1 MVILMIMENINVTVM
16 RNTIKP
22 IMLVAAA
29 AMTFA
34 SCQKEIA
41 SPQPLSKVLT
51 MHADVETT
59 KTYLDEDNQ
68 VLWGTGESVHLYV
81 GAGETQKFVNSTPTD
96 EYNGKTSA
104 SFSFEL
110 GALETSDEYCLGG
123 VYPAS
128 VVVASNNTKSSQFK
142 VQLPA
147 TQTSVNGNYDPSAY
161 IMVLKPD
168 VVDELPTEYTASF
181 RRATALNKI
190 TLTNVAE
197 DITSVEITVPEGK
210 YLAGRRYFNLTTGES
225 GDIYESG
232 SETNVVKVNGDFKAG
247 IVDLWFCSWGV
258 ELVENEKIIV
268 KMTSATKSYTRSITV
283 RAEGINFQEGDLNT
297 LKINMGS
304 NDTIVETLSKIEGD
318 YLIASKTKDG
328 WFLMTP
334 TNGGS
339 YYSATSSVSTSESV
353 SASDFYLVD
362 NIEDYVWRVS
372 KYGIAYS
379 IMSVHTNKY
388 IGYSGSSNQAY
399 AHELGES
406 AAMDIQLDNQL
417 AVIESKNVSGRKLKY
432 NAGSPRFA
440 FYTSAQTD
448 VYMIPWI
455 PDTTPRIKVEST
467 DIEVKADATEVSFD
481 YELKNTT
488 GTVIATVGNST
499 MEKVDATVDGNT
511 VRVTFDANED
521 AEEKSSTIVLS
532 IAGADDVN
540 VTITQAAY
548 VDSGEGD
555 DVVIESGTVLWSDDW
570 GKAGSTSTTFSSN
583 TTISSYD
590 YSGRDGY
597 GDNAT
602 AVTYTSDAGN
612 NVRITKSSS
621 ANCVDGHLWFNK
633 SVAGELKTSAIKL
646 YGVTSLTFSHSQGT
660 SGSSCTSSYS
670 IDGGVSWTNLG
681 TQSGAIAVKTYSFSV
696 PEGTDSIIIKLS
708 HPSSNNKNTRVDNLI
723 LKAN

>member
-16 RNTIKP
+16 RNTIKS

-81 GAGETQKFVNSTPTD
+81 GAGETQTFVNSTPTD

-110 GALETSDEYCLGG
+110 GALETSGEYCLGG

-128 VVVASNNTKSSQFK
+128 VVVASNNTNSSQFK

-147 TQTSVNGNYDPSAY
+147 TQTSDNGNYDPSAY

-225 GDIYESG
+225 GEIYESG

-247 IVDLWFCSWGV
+247 IIDLWFCSWGV
-258 ELVENEKIIV
+258 ELVENEVLTI
-268 KMTSATKSYTRSITV
+268 KMTSATKTYTRSITV
-283 RAEGINFQEGDLNT
+283 RAEGITFQEGDLNT
-297 LKINMGS
+297 LRINMGS
-304 NDTIVETLSKIEGD
+304 AIVETLATIEGD
-318 YLIASKTKDG
+318 YLIASKTNNG

-334 TNGGS
+334 TNGGT
-339 YYSATSSVSTSESV
+339 YYDATSSVSTSETV

-399 AHELGES
+399 AHALGES

-417 AVIESKNVSGRKLKY
+417 AVIESKNVSGHKLKY

-448 VYMIPWI
+448 VYMIPWV
-455 PDTTPRIKVEST
+455 PDETPRIKVEST
-467 DIEVKADATEVSFD
+467 DIEVEADATEVSFD
-481 YELKNTT
+481 YELKNTI
-488 GTVIATVGNST
+488 GTVTATVGNST
-499 MEKVDATVDGNT
+499 MENVDATVDGNT
-511 VRVTFDANED
+511 VRVTFDANEED
-521 AEEKSSTIVLS
+521 VEKSSTIVLS
-532 IAGADDVN
+532 IDGADDVN
-540 VTITQAAY
+540 VTITQAAAA
-548 VDSGEGD
+548 SGDEG
-555 DVVIESGTVLWSDDW
+555 VVVLSEEFDNNTKSD
-570 GKAGSTSTTFSSN
+570 
-583 TTISSYD
+583 
-590 YSGRDGY
+590 
-597 GDNAT
+597 
-602 AVTYTSDAGN
+602 
-612 NVRITKSSS
+612 SSS
-621 ANCVDGHLWFNK
+621 AITTSKFSNFSGATSKAYTSQYGGLKLGSNSAVGYITSK
-633 SVAGELKTSAIKL
+633 SLDLSSTFTVQIDACKYGSDTGNILVTVGNVSKTITNSELGAAGSFKTF
-646 YGVTSLTFSHSQGT
+646 TLTFEAATAT
-660 SGSSCTSSYS
+660 STVKIATSSKRAY
-670 IDGGVSWTNLG
+670 IDNVV
-681 TQSGAIAVKTYSFSV
+681 I
-696 PEGTDSIIIKLS
+696 
-708 HPSSNNKNTRVDNLI
+708 TRY
-723 LKAN
+723 

>member
-16 RNTIKP
+16 RNTIKS

-81 GAGETQKFVNSTPTD
+81 GAGETQTFVNSTPTD

-110 GALETSDEYCLGG
+110 GALESDEYCLGG
-123 VYPAS
+123 IYPAS
-128 VVVASNNTKSSQFK
+128 VVVASNNTNSSQFK

-147 TQTSVNGNYDPSAY
+147 TQTSDNGNYDPSAY

-168 VVDELPTEYTASF
+168 VVEELPTEYTASF

-225 GDIYESG
+225 GEIYESG

-247 IVDLWFCSWGV
+247 IIDLWFCSWGV

-268 KMTSATKSYTRSITV
+268 KMTSATKTYTRSITV
-283 RAEGINFQEGDLNT
+283 RAEGITFQEGDLNT
-297 LKINMGS
+297 LRINMGS
-304 NDTIVETLSKIEGD
+304 AVVETLATIEGD
-318 YLIASKTKDG
+318 YLIASKTNNG

-334 TNGGS
+334 TNGGT
-339 YYSATSSVSTSESV
+339 YYNATSSVSTSETV

-432 NAGSPRFA
+432 NSGSPRFA

-448 VYMIPWI
+448 VYMIPWV
-455 PDTTPRIKVEST
+455 PDETPRIKVEST
-467 DIEVKADATEVSFD
+467 DIEVEADATEVSFD

-488 GTVIATVGNST
+488 GTVTATVGNST
-499 MEKVDATVDGNT
+499 MENVDATVDGNT
-511 VRVTFDANED
+511 VRVTFDANEED
-521 AEEKSSTIVLS
+521 VEKSSTIVLS
-532 IAGADDVN
+532 IDGADDVN
-540 VTITQAAY
+540 VTITQAAAA
-548 VDSGEGD
+548 SGDENTGTVVLSEEFD
-555 DVVIESGTVLWSDDW
+555 NTTTSDNSNAFDGKKFSNFSGATSKAYTSKYGGVKLGASSSVGYITSKSLDLSSNFTVQIDACKYGSDTGNILVTVGNVSKTITNSELGAAGSFKTFTLTFEAATATSTVKIATSSKRAYIDNVVI
-570 GKAGSTSTTFSSN
+570 
-583 TTISSYD
+583 
-590 YSGRDGY
+590 
-597 GDNAT
+597 
-602 AVTYTSDAGN
+602 
-612 NVRITKSSS
+612 
-621 ANCVDGHLWFNK
+621 
-633 SVAGELKTSAIKL
+633 
-646 YGVTSLTFSHSQGT
+646 
-660 SGSSCTSSYS
+660 
-670 IDGGVSWTNLG
+670 
-681 TQSGAIAVKTYSFSV
+681 
-696 PEGTDSIIIKLS
+696 
-708 HPSSNNKNTRVDNLI
+708 TRY
-723 LKAN
+723 

>member
-1 MVILMIMENINVTVM
+1 
-16 RNTIKP
+16 
-22 IMLVAAA
+22 MLVAAA

-81 GAGETQKFVNSTPTD
+81 GAGETQTFVNSTPTD

-110 GALETSDEYCLGG
+110 GALETSGEYCLGG

-128 VVVASNNTKSSQFK
+128 VVVASNNTNSSQFK

-147 TQTSVNGNYDPSAY
+147 TQTSDNGNYDPSAY

-225 GDIYESG
+225 GEIYESG

-247 IVDLWFCSWGV
+247 IIDLWFCSWGV
-258 ELVENEKIIV
+258 ELVENEVLTI
-268 KMTSATKSYTRSITV
+268 KMTSATKTYTRSITV
-283 RAEGINFQEGDLNT
+283 RAEGITFQEGDLNT
-297 LKINMGS
+297 LRINMGS
-304 NDTIVETLSKIEGD
+304 AIVETLATIEGD
-318 YLIASKTKDG
+318 YLIASKTNNG

-334 TNGGS
+334 TNGGT
-339 YYSATSSVSTSESV
+339 YYDATSSVSTSETV

-399 AHELGES
+399 AHALGES

-417 AVIESKNVSGRKLKY
+417 AVIESKNVSGHKLKY

-448 VYMIPWI
+448 VYMIPWV
-455 PDTTPRIKVEST
+455 PDETPRIKVEST
-467 DIEVKADATEVSFD
+467 DIEVEADATEVSFD
-481 YELKNTT
+481 YELKNTI
-488 GTVIATVGNST
+488 GTVTATVGNST
-499 MEKVDATVDGNT
+499 MENVDATVDGNT
-511 VRVTFDANED
+511 VRVTFDANEED
-521 AEEKSSTIVLS
+521 VEKSSTIVLS
-532 IAGADDVN
+532 IDGADDVN
-540 VTITQAAY
+540 VTITQAAAA
-548 VDSGEGD
+548 SGDEG
-555 DVVIESGTVLWSDDW
+555 VVVLSEEFDNNTKSD
-570 GKAGSTSTTFSSN
+570 
-583 TTISSYD
+583 
-590 YSGRDGY
+590 
-597 GDNAT
+597 
-602 AVTYTSDAGN
+602 
-612 NVRITKSSS
+612 SSS
-621 ANCVDGHLWFNK
+621 AITTSKFSNFSGATSKAYTSQYGGLKLGSNSAVGYITSK
-633 SVAGELKTSAIKL
+633 SLDLSSTFTVQIDACKYGSDTGNILVTVGNVSKTITNSELGAAGSFKTF
-646 YGVTSLTFSHSQGT
+646 TLTFEAATAT
-660 SGSSCTSSYS
+660 STVKIATSSKRAY
-670 IDGGVSWTNLG
+670 IDNVV
-681 TQSGAIAVKTYSFSV
+681 I
-696 PEGTDSIIIKLS
+696 
-708 HPSSNNKNTRVDNLI
+708 TRY
-723 LKAN
+723 

>member
-1 MVILMIMENINVTVM
+1 
-16 RNTIKP
+16 
-22 IMLVAAA
+22 MLVAAA

-81 GAGETQKFVNSTPTD
+81 GAGETQTFVNSTPTD

-110 GALETSDEYCLGG
+110 GALETSGEYCLGG

-128 VVVASNNTKSSQFK
+128 VVVASNNTNSSQFK

-147 TQTSVNGNYDPSAY
+147 TQTSDNGNYDPSAY

-225 GDIYESG
+225 GEIYESG

-247 IVDLWFCSWGV
+247 IIDLWFCSWGV
-258 ELVENEKIIV
+258 ELVENEVLTI
-268 KMTSATKSYTRSITV
+268 KMTSATKTYTRSITV
-283 RAEGINFQEGDLNT
+283 RAEGITFQEGDLNT
-297 LKINMGS
+297 LRINMGS
-304 NDTIVETLSKIEGD
+304 AIVETLATIEGD
-318 YLIASKTKDG
+318 YLIASKTNNG

-334 TNGGS
+334 TNGGT
-339 YYSATSSVSTSESV
+339 YYDATSSVSTSETV

-399 AHELGES
+399 AHALGES

-417 AVIESKNVSGRKLKY
+417 AVIESKNVSGHKLKC

-448 VYMIPWI
+448 VYMIPWV
-455 PDTTPRIKVEST
+455 PDETPRIKVEST
-467 DIEVKADATEVSFD
+467 DIEVEADATEVSFD
-481 YELKNTT
+481 YELKNTI
-488 GTVIATVGNST
+488 GTVTATVGNST
-499 MEKVDATVDGNT
+499 MENVDATVDGNT
-511 VRVTFDANED
+511 VRVTFDANEED
-521 AEEKSSTIVLS
+521 VEKSSTIVLS
-532 IAGADDVN
+532 IDGADDVN
-540 VTITQAAY
+540 VTITQAAAA
-548 VDSGEGD
+548 SGDEG
-555 DVVIESGTVLWSDDW
+555 VVVLSEEFDNNTKSD
-570 GKAGSTSTTFSSN
+570 
-583 TTISSYD
+583 
-590 YSGRDGY
+590 
-597 GDNAT
+597 
-602 AVTYTSDAGN
+602 
-612 NVRITKSSS
+612 SSS
-621 ANCVDGHLWFNK
+621 AITTSKFSNFSGATSKAYTSQYGGLKLGSNSAVGYITSK
-633 SVAGELKTSAIKL
+633 SLDLSSTFTVQIDACKYGSDTGNILVTVGNVSKTITNSELGAAGSFKTF
-646 YGVTSLTFSHSQGT
+646 TLTFEAATAT
-660 SGSSCTSSYS
+660 STVKIATSSKRAY
-670 IDGGVSWTNLG
+670 IDNVV
-681 TQSGAIAVKTYSFSV
+681 I
-696 PEGTDSIIIKLS
+696 
-708 HPSSNNKNTRVDNLI
+708 TRY
-723 LKAN
+723 

>member
-1 MVILMIMENINVTVM
+1 MAMVILMIMENINVTVM
-16 RNTIKP
+16 RNTIKS

-81 GAGETQKFVNSTPTD
+81 GAGETQTFVNSTPTD

-110 GALETSDEYCLGG
+110 GALETSGEYCLGG

-128 VVVASNNTKSSQFK
+128 VVVASNNTNSSQFK

-147 TQTSVNGNYDPSAY
+147 TQTSDNGNYDPSAY

-225 GDIYESG
+225 GEIYESG

-247 IVDLWFCSWGV
+247 IIDLWFCSWGV
-258 ELVENEKIIV
+258 ELVENEVLTI
-268 KMTSATKSYTRSITV
+268 KMTSATKTYTRSITV
-283 RAEGINFQEGDLNT
+283 RAEGITFQEGDLNT
-297 LKINMGS
+297 LRINMGS
-304 NDTIVETLSKIEGD
+304 AVVETLATIEGD
-318 YLIASKTKDG
+318 YLIASKTNNG

-334 TNGGS
+334 TNGGT
-339 YYSATSSVSTSESV
+339 YYNATSSVSTSETV

-406 AAMDIQLDNQL
+406 ATMDIQLDNQL
-417 AVIESKNVSGRKLKY
+417 AVIESKNVSERKLQY

-440 FYTSAQTD
+440 FYKSAQTE
-448 VYMIPWI
+448 VYMIPWV
-455 PDTTPRIKVEST
+455 PDETPRIKVEST
-467 DIEVKADATEVSFD
+467 DIEVEADATEVCFD

-488 GTVIATVGNST
+488 GTVTATVGNST
-499 MEKVDATVDGNT
+499 MENVDATVDGNT
-511 VRVTFDANED
+511 VRVTFDANEED
-521 AEEKSSTIVLS
+521 VEKSSTIVLY
-532 IAGADDVN
+532 IDGADDVN
-540 VTITQAAY
+540 VTITQAAKSAGGETKVEYTLLFGSNYNSNGITTYTESWSATNNGFKCNLQNWNNNNNTWNY
-548 VDSGEGD
+548 VKAGRKIHASVATITTAAAVNEPLTTVTMTVDALTKTKINSLNLYVSKDANFSTKDTYTATPGTG
-555 DVVIESGTVLWSDDW
+555 DVVFNITNTLANAYYKIEVDCAIG
-570 GKAGSTSTTFSSN
+570 SSN
-583 TTISSYD
+583 
-590 YSGRDGY
+590 GL
-597 GDNAT
+597 
-602 AVTYTSDAGN
+602 
-612 NVRITKSSS
+612 ITVSKIVY
-621 ANCVDGHLWFNK
+621 AN
-633 SVAGELKTSAIKL
+633 
-646 YGVTSLTFSHSQGT
+646 
-660 SGSSCTSSYS
+660 
-670 IDGGVSWTNLG
+670 
-681 TQSGAIAVKTYSFSV
+681 
-696 PEGTDSIIIKLS
+696 
-708 HPSSNNKNTRVDNLI
+708 
-723 LKAN
+723 

>member
-16 RNTIKP
+16 RNTIKS
-22 IMLVAAA
+22 IMLFAAA

-81 GAGETQKFVNSTPTD
+81 GAGETQTFVNSTPTD

-110 GALETSDEYCLGG
+110 GALETSGEYCLGG

-128 VVVASNNTKSSQFK
+128 VVVASNNTNSSQFK

-147 TQTSVNGNYDPSAY
+147 TQTSDNGNYDPSAY

-225 GDIYESG
+225 GEIYESG

-247 IVDLWFCSWGV
+247 SVDLWFCSWGV
-258 ELVENEKIIV
+258 ELVENEVLTI
-268 KMTSATKSYTRSITV
+268 KMTSATKTYTRLITV
-283 RAEGINFQEGDLNT
+283 RAEGITFQEGDLNT
-297 LKINMGS
+297 LRINMGS
-304 NDTIVETLSKIEGD
+304 ADTVVETLATIEGD
-318 YLIASKTKDG
+318 YLIASKTNNG

-334 TNGGS
+334 TNGGT
-339 YYSATSSVSTSESV
+339 YYNATSSVSTSETV

-417 AVIESKNVSGRKLKY
+417 AVIESKNVSGHKLKY

-448 VYMIPWI
+448 VYMIPWV
-455 PDTTPRIKVEST
+455 PDETPRIKVEST
-467 DIEVKADATEVSFD
+467 DIEVEADATEVSFD

-488 GTVIATVGNST
+488 GTVTAIVGNST
-499 MEKVDATVDGNT
+499 MENVDATVDGNT
-511 VRVTFDANED
+511 VRVTFDANEED
-521 AEEKSSTIVLS
+521 VEKSSTIVLS
-532 IAGADDVN
+532 IGGAADVN
-540 VTITQAAY
+540 VTITQAAAASE
-548 VDSGEGD
+548 DENT
-555 DVVIESGTVLWSDDW
+555 GTVVLSEEFDNSTNSD
-570 GKAGSTSTTFSSN
+570 
-583 TTISSYD
+583 
-590 YSGRDGY
+590 
-597 GDNAT
+597 
-602 AVTYTSDAGN
+602 
-612 NVRITKSSS
+612 SSS
-621 ANCVDGHLWFNK
+621 AIN
-633 SVAGELKTSAIKL
+633 TSKFSNFSGATSKAYTSKYGGIKL
-646 YGVTSLTFSHSQGT
+646 GASGSVGYITSKSLDLSSTFTVQIDACKYGSDTGNILVTVGNVSKTITNSELGAAGSFKTFTLTFEAATAT
-660 SGSSCTSSYS
+660 STVEIATSSKRAY
-670 IDGGVSWTNLG
+670 IDNVV
-681 TQSGAIAVKTYSFSV
+681 I
-696 PEGTDSIIIKLS
+696 
-708 HPSSNNKNTRVDNLI
+708 TRY
-723 LKAN
+723 